1 MIRRRLLLNFAL
13 HTLACVL
20 FVLLNDYAVSYY
32 KQNFGG
38 FTARGVAAGMV
49 AWGAWYLLMI
59 FSIPVAMIMRLRVRL
74 LLTLAQSALILYW
87 LMPEH
92 PVRALFY
99 ASLNGSLTLM
109 AVLLSEGI
117 GRHLKP
123 FVSTH
128 AQV

>member
-49 AWGAWYLLMI
+49 AWGAWYLLII
-59 FSIPVAMIMRLRVRL
+59 FSIPIAMIMRLRVRL
-74 LLTLAQSALILYW
+74 LLTLAQAALILYW

-123 FVSTH
+123 FVSSQ

>member
-13 HTLACVL
+13 HALACVL

-32 KQNFGG
+32 KQQFGG

-59 FSIPVAMIMRLRVRL
+59 FSVPIALFLRLRVRL
-74 LLTLAQSALILYW
+74 LLTLVQALLILYW
-87 LMPEH
+87 LLPEH

-99 ASLNGSLTLM
+99 SSLNGGLTLL
-109 AVLLSEGI
+109 AVLLSDGM
-117 GRHLKP
+117 GRRLKP
-123 FVSTH
+123 AASPQVH
-128 AQV
+128 A